1 MSGLRQES
9 KFFWPFMF
17 SSSFVKNPSTSIRE
31 AKTALT
37 FTKGFLL
44 FFQLSSFITSIFW
57 WPHFIFSIL
66 IYFSTKKYHLHYTFH
81 PHFFY
86 IIVKTISNRVTSL
99 ISFYFLDLELNLLDI
114 IYVKVLRER
123 DGIPDLRRAARF
135 RYASVTLP
143 QVGFLYNTV
152 QKLWLGE
159 YCYLLQG
166 RSKFRTI
173 TLFLNVK

>member
-1 MSGLRQES
+1 
-9 KFFWPFMF
+9 
-17 SSSFVKNPSTSIRE
+17 
-31 AKTALT
+31 
-37 FTKGFLL
+37 
-44 FFQLSSFITSIFW
+44 
-57 WPHFIFSIL
+57 
-66 IYFSTKKYHLHYTFH
+66 
-81 PHFFY
+81 
-86 IIVKTISNRVTSL
+86 
-99 ISFYFLDLELNLLDI
+99 
-114 IYVKVLRER
+114 VKVLRER